1 MVRILRS
8 DIRPGA
14 ERQAMTRF
22 GTILVATDG
31 SDDSDAAVEAA
42 LDLAHDTNG
51 RLLVLS
57 VVPKG
62 SSDNN
67 DEQRGGDGSK
77 EADRDDQEVVVAT
90 DRANDVV
97 DHAIEW
103 GLEATPLVWEG
114 EPAEAILAA
123 AVSERADIIVIGS
136 SGRTGVGRMLLGSV
150 TDDVVRRAGVPVMVV
165 RAPRDRDD

>member
-1 MVRILRS
+1 
-8 DIRPGA
+8 
-14 ERQAMTRF
+14 MTRF

-42 LDLAHDTNG
+42 LDLAHDTHG

-57 VVPKG
+57 VVPEVA
-62 SSDNN
+62 S
-67 DEQRGGDGSK
+67 GDDRPDGDDATEST
-77 EADRDDQEVVVAT
+77 RDDEEVVAAT
-90 DRANDVV
+90 ARANDVV
-97 DHAIEW
+97 DHAVEW

-114 EPAEAILAA
+114 EPADAILAA
-123 AVSERADIIVIGS
+123 AISESADVIVIGS